1 MFGGNILSLIQRSM
15 TPAILEQLTRRQL
28 VVLDQLAEQLTSL
41 RQLVVQD
48 QRLLP

>member
-1 MFGGNILSLIQRSM
+1 M
-15 TPAILEQLTRRQL
+15 TLAILEQLTRRQL
-28 VVLDQLAEQLTSL
+28 VVLDQLVEQLTSL